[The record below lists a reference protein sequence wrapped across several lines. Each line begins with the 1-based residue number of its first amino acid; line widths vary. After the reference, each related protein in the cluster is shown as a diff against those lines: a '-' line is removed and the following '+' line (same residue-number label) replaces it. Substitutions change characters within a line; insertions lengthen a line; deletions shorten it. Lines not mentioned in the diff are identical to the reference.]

1 MDLRFGIPVRSPAL
15 VGLAYART
23 RASAFEAAART
34 EIRSRGFTQIELL
47 VAMVVAAILFAVAI
61 PSFGPM
67 SRANQVSAAAD
78 DLLADVYFARSEA
91 VKRNVPV
98 VLCVSANPLATT
110 PTCAAPGSQTF
121 SGWVV
126 FVDDSDPTTDKPTDN
141 DGTIDGTETVLR
153 KHALLSSTVTARG
166 TSAFVSFAG
175 TGFVQT
181 VNGNPSATAVVFC
194 SSDGNVG
201 SASGRSAARGL
212 LINPAGRPAVVN
224 SVSDVSSV
232 LAVTGGTCP

>member
-1 MDLRFGIPVRSPAL
+1 MHCRSRFPVRSAAPSRL
-15 VGLAYART
+15 THVSDT
-23 RASAFEAAART
+23 RI
-34 EIRSRGFTQIELL
+34 EIRAAGFTQIELL
-47 VAMVVAAILFAVAI
+47 VAMCVAAILFAVAV

-98 VLCVSANPLATT
+98 VLCASANPQAAT
-110 PTCAAPGSQTF
+110 PTCAAPGSQAF

-126 FVDDSDPTTDKPTDN
+126 FVDDSNPTTDNPTDN
-141 DGTIDGTETVLR
+141 DGTINGTEAVLR
-153 KHALLSSTVTARG
+153 RHAPVSATVTTRG

-181 VNGNPSATAVVFC
+181 VGGNPSAAAVVFC

-212 LINPAGRPAVVN
+212 LINPAGRPAILS

-232 LAVTGGTCP
+232 LALTGGTCP